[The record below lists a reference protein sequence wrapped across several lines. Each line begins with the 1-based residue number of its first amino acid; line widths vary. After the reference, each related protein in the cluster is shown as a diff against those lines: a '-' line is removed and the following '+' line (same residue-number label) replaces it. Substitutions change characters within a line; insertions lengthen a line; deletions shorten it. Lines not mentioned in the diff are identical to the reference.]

1 MFSDTLARRERP
13 RHMLLVLAFVM
24 ACVAFDSHG
33 AQISWRSE
41 TFNYVAQNKP
51 LKEFIR
57 EFAAAQGLTAVVA
70 PEVEGTINGKFN
82 LTPASLLELLSAS
95 FGISWYYDGSVLH
108 VYPAGDVATE
118 VIRLE
123 VIGVGRLR
131 ETLNR
136 LDIADPRY
144 PIAYD
149 SRNRTARV
157 SGPKRYVELVKQT
170 ARAVDRA
177 GGGLETADIRVFPL
191 RYAWAADFVFTRG
204 GVEQRLPGI
213 ASVLRE
219 LYAPSQ
225 VLGTRRSPPASATIE
240 QRRLDQ
246 ARSLGLVPPER
257 DTEPRPSNEPVSQLL
272 SGKELP
278 QFQAD
283 GRMNAVLVRDVPERM
298 PFYEAVIRALDRKPG
313 LVEIEARVLEVRSDA
328 IDSLGIDWRGHSGS
342 ADLKIDLSRRPG
354 RSYNPVFTGPL
365 QVPGIR
371 SDLPRGGVLT
381 TVVRDSGRF
390 LMARV
395 NALAQQG
402 KANILSS
409 PRVLTL
415 DNVEAVLENLSTFFV
430 RVSGNLDVSLFDVS
444 SGTSLRVT
452 PLIVM
457 EGERKQVKLAI
468 RIEDGSISGQSVDRI
483 PVVQRSTIGTQAFVN
498 EGESL
503 LIGGYENTVNLDTKV
518 GVPGLSSVP
527 LLGKLFQFKEKQQTT
542 VQRLFLLTPRIVEQ

>member
-1 MFSDTLARRERP
+1 MFNDIFTSRVCRLPALAS
-13 RHMLLVLAFVM
+13 L
-24 ACVAFDSHG
+24 ACVLVCVSTVSQG
-33 AQISWRSE
+33 AQIHWRNE

-57 EFAAAQGLTAVVA
+57 EFAAAEGLTVVVA
-70 PEVEGTINGKFN
+70 PEVEGTISGKFN
-82 LTPASLLELLSAS
+82 LTPGSLLDLLSAS
-95 FGISWYYDGSVLH
+95 FGVSWYYDGSVLH

-123 VIGVGRLR
+123 SIGVEQLR
-131 ETLNR
+131 ETLSR
-136 LDIADPRY
+136 LDITDTRY

-149 SRNRTARV
+149 GKHSTARV

-170 ARAVDRA
+170 ARAIDRS
-177 GGGLETADIRVFPL
+177 GGGAATADIRVFPL
-191 RYAWAADFVFTRG
+191 RYAWAADFIFTQG
-204 GVEQRLPGI
+204 GAEQRLPGI

-225 VLGTRRSPPASATIE
+225 KLAARRSTPSTTAIE

-246 ARSLGLVPPER
+246 ARSMGLLPRER
-257 DTEPRPSNEPVSQLL
+257 DAEPSASDQPAMQLL
-272 SGKELP
+272 SSPELP

-298 PFYEAVIRALDRKPG
+298 PFYEAVIRSLDLKPG

-328 IDSLGIDWRGHSGS
+328 VDSLGIDWRGHSGS
-342 ADLKIDLSRRPG
+342 ADLKIDLSRRPT
-354 RSYNPVFTGPL
+354 RSYNPVLTGPPS
-365 QVPGIR
+365 VRP
-371 SDLPRGGVLT
+371 DLPRGGVLT
-381 TVVRDSGRF
+381 TVVRDSGRY

-395 NALAQQG
+395 NALAQEG

-415 DNVEAVLENLSTFFV
+415 DNVEAVLENLNTFFV

-483 PVVQRSTIGTQAFVN
+483 PVVQRSTIGTQAFIN

-503 LIGGYENTVNLDTKV
+503 LIGGYENSVREDTKV

-527 LLGKLFQFKEKQQTT
+527 LLGKLFQYNEKQTT
-542 VQRLFLLTPRIVEQ
+542 NVQRLFLLTPRIVQQ

>member
-1 MFSDTLARRERP
+1 MCTERLARRVRRVP
-13 RHMLLVLAFVM
+13 LLIAIACAV
-24 ACVAFDSHG
+24 ACVPLESRG
-33 AQISWRSE
+33 AQINWRSE

-57 EFAAAQGLTAVVA
+57 EFAAAQGLTVVVA
-70 PEVEGTINGKFN
+70 PEVQGTVNGKFN
-82 LTPASLLELLSAS
+82 LTPASLLELLSTS

-108 VYPAGDVATE
+108 IYPATDVATE

-123 VIGVGRLR
+123 VIGVGQLR

-136 LDIADPRY
+136 LDIADPRF

-149 SRNRTARV
+149 ARNRTARV

-170 ARAVDRA
+170 AKAIDRSRSGQA
-177 GGGLETADIRVFPL
+177 TADIRVFPL
-191 RYAWAADFVFTRG
+191 RYAWAADFVYVQG

-225 VLGTRRSPPASATIE
+225 VLGTRYTAPSQATTE

-246 ARSLGLVPPER
+246 ARSMGLLPPER
-257 DTEPRPSNEPVSQLL
+257 DEPQGSGPPVQQLL
-272 SGKELP
+272 SSTELP

-283 GRMNAVLVRDVPERM
+283 GRMNAVLVRDIPERM
-298 PFYEAVIRALDRKPG
+298 PFYEQVIRSLDVKPG
-313 LVEIEARVLEVRSDA
+313 LVEIEARVLEVRTDA
-328 IDSLGIDWRGHSGS
+328 IDSLGIDWRAHSGS
-342 ADLKIDLSRRPG
+342 ADLKIDLRRRGG
-354 RSYNPVFTGPL
+354 RSYNPVFNGPL
-365 QVPGIR
+365 PPPGAR
-371 SDLPRGGVLT
+371 TDLPRGGVLT
-381 TVVRDSGRF
+381 TVLRDSGRF

-402 KANILSS
+402 KANVLSS

-415 DNVEAVLENLSTFFV
+415 DNVEAVLENLNTFFV

-452 PLIVM
+452 PLIVT
-457 EGERKQVKLAI
+457 EGELKQVKLAI
-468 RIEDGSISGQSVDRI
+468 RIEDGSISGESVDRI
-483 PVVQRSTIGTQAFVN
+483 PVVQRSTINTQAFVN

-503 LIGGYENTVNLDTKV
+503 LIGGYESTVDQQTRT

-527 LLGKLFQFKEKQQTT
+527 LLGKLFQYNEKQKTT
-542 VQRLFLLTPRIVEQ
+542 VQRLFLLTPRIVQQ